1 MRYVSRRGE
10 LGTPDMILL
19 AGTKSTMAD
28 LRWLRQSGLEAELLK
43 CHEKGVFLMGIC
55 GGFQMLGKRLC
66 DPEQVEDGGELRGMG
81 LLDVETVFRPEK
93 HRAQTAG
100 MVARLSGQ
108 LEPLSVCAV
117 RGYEIHMGETMYT
130 ETAQPFAML
139 TDGRKDGCVCADGT
153 VCGTYLHGIFD
164 TPELT
169 QKLVQLLLEKKGIS
183 GTTVPAVDFAA
194 KKEQEYDKLADLLRE
209 HLDMPKIYDILNS
222 WGKTP

>member
-1 MRYVSRRGE
+1 MWKPFSDRKSIVLRLPERLPACPDSWSRF
-10 LGTPDMILL
+10 P
-19 AGTKSTMAD
+19 
-28 LRWLRQSGLEAELLK
+28 
-43 CHEKGVFLMGIC
+43 V
-55 GGFQMLGKRLC
+55 
-66 DPEQVEDGGELRGMG
+66 
-81 LLDVETVFRPEK
+81 
-93 HRAQTAG
+93 
-100 MVARLSGQ
+100 
-108 LEPLSVCAV
+108 V
-117 RGYEIHMGETMYT
+117 RGYEIHMGETVYT
-130 ETAQPFAML
+130 ETAQPFAVL